1 MHVHGAAWCS
11 NSTLRVRVPATQ
23 SPPAAG
29 ATAERGS
36 PRRTKGSLVSQTPAR
51 HRKPPRHAS
60 ARPVASRRHY
70 KRSPVVSALQ
80 NKPARAAAAAVAGSA
95 LMISAWPAASHWIAQ
110 ASRSGGSGQAEAL
123 GLSAGGAHRRPAVQ
137 TAALAIARASQQ
149 VDFVSIGIA
158 RSPGRPG
165 KHRKPEQASSG
176 YANPLRGVSGLV
188 PQRIDQ
194 GVDFFG
200 AGPVYAIGDA
210 VITNTANEG
219 WPGGGWITY
228 QLTDGPDA
236 GLVVYVAEDVTPAVQ
251 VGQHVTSSTVIANMF
266 AGSVGI
272 ETGWADP
279 SGALA
284 ESVLPQAG
292 GIGANGPFPTRV
304 GESFD
309 VLLQSLGVPAAPNSG
324 QTGFGLLPPNYPS

>member
-1 MHVHGAAWCS
+1 
-11 NSTLRVRVPATQ
+11 
-23 SPPAAG
+23 
-29 ATAERGS
+29 
-36 PRRTKGSLVSQTPAR
+36 
-51 HRKPPRHAS
+51 
-60 ARPVASRRHY
+60 
-70 KRSPVVSALQ
+70 
-80 NKPARAAAAAVAGSA
+80 
-95 LMISAWPAASHWIAQ
+95 MISAWPAVSHWMAQ

-123 GLSAGGAHRRPAVQ
+123 GLSAAGAHRRQAVQ
-137 TAALAIARASQQ
+137 TAALEIARASRQ
-149 VDFVSIGIA
+149 VDFVSIGVA

-165 KHRKPEQASSG
+165 RHRKPEQVSSG
-176 YANPLRGVSGLV
+176 YLNPLRGVSGLV

-200 AGPVYAIGDA
+200 SGPIYAIGDA
-210 VITNTANEG
+210 VITNTTNAG

-236 GLVVYVAEDVTPAVQ
+236 GLMVYVAEDVTPAVQ
-251 VGQHVTSSTVIANMF
+251 VGQHVTSSTVIGNMF
-266 AGSVGI
+266 AGGVGI

>member
-1 MHVHGAAWCS
+1 M
-11 NSTLRVRVPATQ
+11 
-23 SPPAAG
+23 
-29 ATAERGS
+29 
-36 PRRTKGSLVSQTPAR
+36 
-51 HRKPPRHAS
+51 
-60 ARPVASRRHY
+60 
-70 KRSPVVSALQ
+70 
-80 NKPARAAAAAVAGSA
+80 
-95 LMISAWPAASHWIAQ
+95 AQ
-110 ASRSGGSGQAEAL
+110 EPRSGGGGQAEAF
-123 GLSAGGAHRRPAVQ
+123 GLSAAGAHRRQAVQ

-165 KHRKPEQASSG
+165 RPGRHRKPEQASSG
-176 YANPLRGVSGLV
+176 YRNPLRAVSGLV
-188 PQRIDQ
+188 PERIDQ

-200 AGPVYAIGDA
+200 SGPVYAIGDA
-210 VITNTANEG
+210 VITNTTNQG

-236 GLVVYVAEDVTPAVQ
+236 GLMVYVAEDVTPDVQ

-279 SGALA
+279 NGAEA

>member
-11 NSTLRVRVPATQ
+11 NSTLRVRVLATT

-29 ATAERGS
+29 VTAERGS
-36 PRRTKGSLVSQTPAR
+36 PRPTKGSLVSHTPAR
-51 HRKPPRHAS
+51 HRKPPRHSS
-60 ARPVASRRHY
+60 ARPVEARRRS
-70 KRSPVVSALQ
+70 KRSPVASALR
-80 NKPARAAAAAVAGSA
+80 NKPARVATAAVAGSA
-95 LMISAWPAASHWIAQ
+95 LMISGWPAVSHWIAQ

-123 GLSAGGAHRRPAVQ
+123 GLSAAGAHRRQAVQ

-149 VDFVSIGIA
+149 VDFVSIGVA
-158 RSPGRPG
+158 RSPGR
-165 KHRKPEQASSG
+165 HRKPEQVSSG
-176 YANPLRGVSGLV
+176 YQNPLRGVSGLV
-188 PQRIDQ
+188 PERIDQ

-200 AGPVYAIGDA
+200 SGPVYAIGDA

-236 GLVVYVAEDVTPAVQ
+236 GLMVYVAEDVTPAVQ
-251 VGQHVTSSTVIANMF
+251 VGQHVTSSTVIADMF
-266 AGSVGI
+266 NGGPGI

-279 SGALA
+279 SATLA
-284 ESVLPQAG
+284 ESSLPEAG

-324 QTGFGLLPPNYPS
+324 QPGFGLLPPNYPA

>member
-1 MHVHGAAWCS
+1 MV
-11 NSTLRVRVPATQ
+11 
-23 SPPAAG
+23 
-29 ATAERGS
+29 
-36 PRRTKGSLVSQTPAR
+36 
-51 HRKPPRHAS
+51 
-60 ARPVASRRHY
+60 
-70 KRSPVVSALQ
+70 
-80 NKPARAAAAAVAGSA
+80 
-95 LMISAWPAASHWIAQ
+95 SAWPAASHWIAQ

-123 GLSAGGAHRRPAVQ
+123 GLSAAGAHRRPAVQ

-149 VDFVSIGIA
+149 VDFVSIGVA

-165 KHRKPEQASSG
+165 RHRKPEQVSSG

-188 PQRIDQ
+188 PERIDQ

-200 AGPVYAIGDA
+200 SGPVYAIGDA
-210 VITNTANEG
+210 VITNTTNQG

-236 GLVVYVAEDVTPAVQ
+236 GLVVYVAEDVTPDVQ
-251 VGQHVTSSTVIANMF
+251 VGEHVTSSTVIANMF

-279 SGALA
+279 SGTES

-324 QTGFGLLPPNYPS
+324 QPGFGVLPPNYPA

>member
-1 MHVHGAAWCS
+1 M
-11 NSTLRVRVPATQ
+11 
-23 SPPAAG
+23 
-29 ATAERGS
+29 
-36 PRRTKGSLVSQTPAR
+36 
-51 HRKPPRHAS
+51 
-60 ARPVASRRHY
+60 
-70 KRSPVVSALQ
+70 SALQ

-95 LMISAWPAASHWIAQ
+95 LVISAWPAASHWIAQ

-123 GLSAGGAHRRPAVQ
+123 GLSAAGAHRRPAVQ
-137 TAALAIARASQQ
+137 SAALAIARASQQ
-149 VDFVSIGIA
+149 VDFVSIGVA

-165 KHRKPEQASSG
+165 RHRKPEQVSSG
-176 YANPLRGVSGLV
+176 YQNPLRGVSGLV

-200 AGPVYAIGDA
+200 SGPVYAIGDA
-210 VITNTANEG
+210 VITNTTNEG

-251 VGQHVTSSTVIANMF
+251 AGQHVTSSTVIANMF

-279 SGALA
+279 GGALA

-324 QTGFGLLPPNYPS
+324 QPGFGVLPPNYPG